1 MMKRTFHLLFA
12 LFVMGGNGFSSGS
25 VQASTTP
32 GEVIGPEAPEWAKT
46 HEAFSAGMTAND
58 GYVYENTAQGAGAPA
73 QMVAG
78 PMYSDDGP
86 APTPAG
92 PPPVPAPATYISAAI
107 ALLGLGLCG
116 RRLIRQSRSSRR

>member
-58 GYVYENTAQGAGAPA
+58 GYVYENTAQGAGAPRRWWRGRCTPTTA
-73 QMVAG
+73 LHQRL
-78 PMYSDDGP
+78 P
-86 APTPAG
+86 APRRFRR
-92 PPPVPAPATYISAAI
+92 
-107 ALLGLGLCG
+107 
-116 RRLIRQSRSSRR
+116 RRLTSLRQSLCSGSACAGGG